1 MTYTPPAVTDLGSVR
16 ELTLEKLNK
25 VGGSPDVFTAIT
37 GGAVVGSIIPV
48 N

>member
-1 MTYTPPAVTDLGSVR
+1 MTYTPPTVTDLGSVR
-16 ELTLEKLNK
+16 ELTLANNK

>member
-16 ELTLEKLNK
+16 ELTLANNK
-25 VGGSPDVFTAIT
+25 VGSSPDVFTAIT
-37 GGAVVGSIIPV
+37 GGAVVGSLVPL